1 MKSAV
6 KELEEKG
13 KAAKAASRKLAFL
26 STEVKNKAL
35 LNIADALIDKKD
47 EILAANK
54 IDYEEAKASG
64 MSEAML
70 DRLMLSPSRL
80 EGIAQD
86 TRTVAA
92 LPDPVGEVFEM
103 RTLPNGLQISKRRV
117 PLGVIGAIYESRPNV
132 TIDISSLCL
141 KSGNAVILRGGKEA
155 INSNTALARVA
166 QEACNQAGV
175 PDGAIQLIE
184 STERTLV
191 NHMLKMRGI
200 IDLMIPRGGAGLIK
214 LVSENAAM
222 PVVTGG
228 IGVCHTY
235 VDKSADLN
243 KAVAIA
249 YNAKVQRPT
258 VCNALDCILVHNQI
272 ASAYLPAIAKEWAKA
287 GVEMHCDKR
296 AMAILKQCHCERPAR
311 QGLAGGSEATSP
323 SLKLVPAVDED
334 WGKEYLS
341 LKAAIKVVDSPDEAL
356 EHIEKYGS
364 GHSEAIVT
372 EDHSAATRFLNE
384 VDAACVYANAST
396 RFTDGGQFGLGAEI
410 GISTQKFHARGPM
423 ALKELTSYKWI
434 IVGSGQVRP

>member
-1 MKSAV
+1 MELAI
-6 KELEEKG
+6 KELEEKA

-26 STEVKNKAL
+26 STETKNKAL
-35 LNIADALIDKKD
+35 VNIAEALIDKQD

-54 IDYEEAKASG
+54 VDYDEAKASG

-80 EGIAQD
+80 EAMSQD
-86 TRTVAA
+86 VKTVAA

-103 RTLPNGLQISKRRV
+103 RTLPNGLQIGKKRV

-141 KSGNAVILRGGKEA
+141 KSGNAVVLRGGREA
-155 INSNTALARVA
+155 INSNSALAKVA
-166 QEACNQAGV
+166 QQACLNAGV
-175 PDGAIQLIE
+175 PEGAIQFIE
-184 STERTLV
+184 STERVLV
-191 NHMLKMRGI
+191 NHMLQMKGV
-200 IDLMIPRGGAGLIK
+200 IDLIIPRGGPGLIK

-222 PVVTGG
+222 PVITGG
-228 IGVCHTY
+228 VGVCHTY

-258 VCNALDCILVHNQI
+258 VCNALDCLLVHSQI
-272 ASAYLPAIAKEWAKA
+272 AQAYLPSIAEEWAKA
-287 GVEMHCDKR
+287 GVEMHCDEQ
-296 AMAILKQCHCERPAR
+296 ALAILKPV
-311 QGLAGGSEATSP
+311 S
-323 SLKLVPAVDED
+323 SLKLVPAVDGD
-334 WGKEYLS
+334 WGREFLS
-341 LKAAIKVVDSPDEAL
+341 LKAAIKVVDSLDEAL

-372 EDHSAATRFLNE
+372 EDYSAAMRFLNE

-396 RFTDGGQFGLGAEI
+396 RFTDGSQFGLGAEI

-423 ALKELTSYKWI
+423 GLKELTSYKWI
-434 IVGSGQVRP
+434 IFGSGQVRP

>member
-13 KAAKAASRKLAFL
+13 KAAKAAARKLAFL
-26 STEVKNKAL
+26 PTGIKNKAL
-35 LNIADALIDKKD
+35 LSIADALVDRLNEVLI
-47 EILAANK
+47 ANK
-54 IDYEEAKASG
+54 IDYEKAKVSG

-70 DRLMLSPSRL
+70 DRLMLSPPRL
-80 EGIAQD
+80 EGMAQD
-86 TRTVAA
+86 VKTVAA
-92 LPDPVGEVFEM
+92 LPDPVGEDFET
-103 RTLPNGLQISKRRV
+103 RALPNGLQISKRRV

-155 INSNTALARVA
+155 INSNRALAKVT
-166 QEACNQAGV
+166 QEACDQAGV
-175 PDGAIQLIE
+175 PQGTIQFIE
-184 STERTLV
+184 STERSLV
-191 NHMLKMRGI
+191 KHMLKMKGI
-200 IDLMIPRGGAGLIK
+200 IDLMIPRGGAELIR

-258 VCNALDCILVHNQI
+258 VCNALDCILVHSQI
-272 ASAYLPAIAKEWAKA
+272 AQDYLPAIAKEWGKA
-287 GVEMHCDKR
+287 GVEMHCDKQ
-296 AMAILKQCHCERPAR
+296 AMAIIKAKDVILNEVKN
-311 QGLAGGSEATSP
+311 L
-323 SLKLVPAVDED
+323 LVPAKDED

-341 LKAAIKVVDSPDEAL
+341 LKAAIRVVDSLDEAL

-372 EDHSAATRFLNE
+372 EDHSVASRFLNE

-396 RFTDGGQFGLGAEI
+396 RFTDGAQFGLGAEI

-434 IVGSGQVRP
+434 IWGTGQVRP

>member
-1 MKSAV
+1 MKSAI

-13 KAAKAASRKLAFL
+13 KAAKAASKKLAFL
-26 STEVKNKAL
+26 STGIKNKAL
-35 LNIADALIDKKD
+35 LSIADALIDRLN
-47 EILAANK
+47 EVLIANK
-54 IDYEEAKASG
+54 IDYEKAKASG
-64 MSEAML
+64 MSDAML

-86 TRTVAA
+86 VKTVAA
-92 LPDPVGEVFEM
+92 LPDPVGEEFER
-103 RTLPNGLQISKRRV
+103 RTLPNGLEISKKRV

-155 INSNTALARVA
+155 VNSNKALAKIA
-166 QEACNQAGV
+166 QEACDLAGV
-175 PDGAIQLIE
+175 PHGAVQFIE
-184 STERTLV
+184 STERALV
-191 NHMLKMRGI
+191 KHMLKMKGV
-200 IDLMIPRGGAGLIK
+200 IDLMIPRGGADLIK
-214 LVSENAAM
+214 LVSENASM

-228 IGVCHTY
+228 TGVCHTY
-235 VDKSADLN
+235 ADKSADLN

-258 VCNALDCILVHNQI
+258 VCNALDCILIHNHI
-272 ASAYLPAIAKEWAKA
+272 AQVYLPAIAKEWAKA
-287 GVEMHCDKR
+287 GVEMHCDRR
-296 AMAILKQCHCERPAR
+296 AMAILK
-311 QGLAGGSEATSP
+311 SENVM
-323 SLKLVPAVDED
+323 LNEVKNLLVPAKDED

-341 LKAAIKVVDSPDEAL
+341 LKAAVKVVDSLDEAL
-356 EHIEKYGS
+356 EHIERYGS

-372 EDHSAATRFLNE
+372 EDHSAAARFLNE

-434 IVGSGQVRP
+434 VQGTGQVRP

>member
-1 MKSAV
+1 MKSAT

-13 KAAKAASRKLAFL
+13 KAAKAASKKLAFL
-26 STEVKNKAL
+26 STGIKNKAL
-35 LNIADALIDKKD
+35 LNIADALIDRLN
-47 EILAANK
+47 EILIANK
-54 IDYEEAKASG
+54 IDYEKAKASG

-80 EGIAQD
+80 DGMAQD
-86 TRTVAA
+86 VRTVAA
-92 LPDPVGEVFEM
+92 LPDPVGEEFER

-141 KSGNAVILRGGKEA
+141 KSSNAVILRGGKEA
-155 INSNTALARVA
+155 INSNRALARVA
-166 QEACNQAGV
+166 QEACDQAGV
-175 PDGAIQLIE
+175 PWGAIQFIE
-184 STERTLV
+184 STERSLV
-191 NHMLKMRGI
+191 KHMLKMKGT
-200 IDLMIPRGGAGLIK
+200 IDLIIPRGGADLIK
-214 LVSENAAM
+214 LVSENASM

-235 VDKSADLN
+235 VDETADMN

-272 ASAYLPAIAKEWAKA
+272 AQAYLPAIAREWAKA
-287 GVEMHCDKR
+287 EVEMHCDRR
-296 AMAILKQCHCERPAR
+296 AMSILKECHCER
-311 QGLAGGSEATSP
+311 SEATSP
-323 SLKLVPAVDED
+323 ALKLVPATNED

-341 LKAAIKVVDSPDEAL
+341 LKAAIKVVDSLDEAL

-372 EDHSAATRFLNE
+372 EDHSAAMRFLHE
-384 VDAACVYANAST
+384 VDAACVYTNAST

-434 IVGSGQVRP
+434 IQGTGQVRP